1 MGRTLKW
8 SKTSF
13 DGLHSRGRRRAGGPS
28 PTRKRLAEE
37 QTPRCQRPP
46 APRPRGV
53 PGGGRRG
60 RRARPLA
67 AGRARHRLRQRRQ
80 PAYRRGAGRRPQ
92 VHRVAFGWRTDH
104 RRVDRAGAPLKAVG
118 SEVDEFEATL
128 PFKLDPFQR
137 EAIDKLDAGVG
148 GVLVSAP
155 TSSGKTVVAEYAIFR
170 ALREATKVI
179 YTTPLKALSNQK
191 YHDFVRE
198 YGERTVGLV
207 TGENT
212 INDEAPVVVMTT
224 EILRNLIYDFPR
236 GSVWEEIVIQAPRSI
251 KLVGLSAT
259 IGNYREI
266 AEWMAENRGGME
278 TVFHD
283 VRPVELKMW
292 LSINNR
298 FLTLFKEGGGIDQR
312 TWSKAAEEEEA
323 SYRVGRFSR
332 LPSNDLL
339 KVIEELRRLD
349 ILPSIYFIFS
359 RRGCREALQ
368 RCSYHEL
375 DLTTA
380 EEKEAIDRV
389 AAQRLQG
396 LKDHD
401 EEALFRRM
409 VDSRLLRRGLAEHH
423 AGLLP
428 YHKEMVEELFQ
439 RGLIK
444 VVFATETLSL
454 GINMPARGVVVSSF
468 TKFDGVSFSNLTT
481 GELTQLMG
489 RAGRRGIDV
498 IGHGVILKESD
509 VEIGTIYEVAMGPT
523 LVVESKF
530 LPSYN
535 MALNLL
541 RVYTPQEAEALM
553 QRSFGQFQKR
563 LAAEQTKERL
573 ANVRDQLADIR
584 KLWDDREVSIED
596 VAQYFKL
603 EDRRRAIRIELR
615 RLRRE
620 AGAERRGRRGRN
632 TRAMGPTGRIVQRL
646 EVEAKA
652 LLERQRKLKL
662 VRSPR
667 FGELLQ
673 RYGEIRAQQQE
684 LDRGQ
689 RESTGQMDEYPR
701 KLRRLAKIL
710 AEAGF
715 LKDDKPTDKGLF
727 AARVYGENTILVAEA
742 VSLGWFEG
750 LTPEELCAVIVMLAA
765 EDRERR
771 GDRRQE
777 RSPRRYPTP
786 AIAQTARLVR
796 SLYFRFADMERELD
810 EPNLRQPSHDY
821 IDFAY
826 RWSSGEALDK
836 IPLPANVDIGDAIKA
851 MKSLYSLLRQL
862 EFALRQARSPLLAV
876 VSRAVAQMERDVIK
890 RT

>member
-1 MGRTLKW
+1 VSTVDSRT
-8 SKTSF
+8 
-13 DGLHSRGRRRAGGPS
+13 
-28 PTRKRLAEE
+28 
-37 QTPRCQRPP
+37 
-46 APRPRGV
+46 
-53 PGGGRRG
+53 
-60 RRARPLA
+60 A
-67 AGRARHRLRQRRQ
+67 A
-80 PAYRRGAGRRPQ
+80 
-92 VHRVAFGWRTDH
+92 
-104 RRVDRAGAPLKAVG
+104 
-118 SEVDEFEATL
+118 FEATL
-128 PFKLDPFQR
+128 PFKLDAFQR
-137 EAIDKLDAGVG
+137 EAIEKLELGRG

-155 TSSGKTVVAEYAIFR
+155 TSSGKTIVAEYAIFR
-170 ALREATKVI
+170 ALEDRVKVI

-198 YGERTVGLV
+198 YGEPTVGLV

-212 INDEAPVVVMTT
+212 INDDAPVVVMTT
-224 EILRNLIYDFPR
+224 EILRNLIYEDPGRLDLVRYVVLDEVHYIDDFPR
-236 GSVWEEIVIQAPRSI
+236 GSVWEEIVIQAPSTI

-266 AEWMAENRGGME
+266 ADWMAENRGGME

-292 LSINNR
+292 LAINNR
-298 FLTLFKEGGGIDQR
+298 FMPLFREDGGIDQR
-312 TWSKAAEEEEA
+312 TWSKAAQEEEG
-323 SYRVGRFSR
+323 SDRIGGYRG

-339 KVIEELRRLD
+339 HVIEGLRSLD
-349 ILPSIYFIFS
+349 MLPAIYFIFS

-375 DLTTA
+375 DLTTQV
-380 EEKEAIDRV
+380 EKQAIDQL
-389 AAQRLQG
+389 AAERLQA
-396 LKDHD
+396 LTDHD

-409 VDSRLLRRGLAEHH
+409 VDARLLRRGLAEHH

-444 VVFATETLSL
+444 VVFATETLAL

-468 TKFDGVSFSNLTT
+468 TKFDGVNFSHLTT

-498 IGHGVILKESD
+498 IGHGVILKEAD
-509 VEIGTIYEVAMGPT
+509 VEVGTIYEVAMGPT

-541 RVYTPQEAEALM
+541 RVYTLEEAEALM

-563 LAAEQTKERL
+563 LGATATSERL
-573 ANVRDQLADIR
+573 GNMRERLADIR
-584 KLWDDREVSIED
+584 RMWDDPEISIED
-596 VAQYFKL
+596 VGQYFKL

-620 AGAERRGRRGRN
+620 AGTQRRSRRGRG
-632 TRAMGPTGRIVQRL
+632 TRAMGPANRAVQRL
-646 EVEAKA
+646 EIEARG
-652 LLERQRKLKL
+652 LLDRQRKLKL

-673 RYGEIRAQQQE
+673 KYGEIRTLQKDIESHQR
-684 LDRGQ
+684 DVGGQ
-689 RESTGQMDEYPR
+689 LDEYAR
-701 KLRRLAKIL
+701 KLRRLCKIL
-710 AEAGF
+710 TEAGF
-715 LKDDKPTDKGLF
+715 LIHDKPTDKGLF
-727 AARVYGENTILVAEA
+727 ASRVYGENTILVAEA
-742 VSLGWFEG
+742 VFLGWLEG
-750 LTPEELCAVIVMLAA
+750 LTPEELCAVVVMLAA
-765 EDRERR
+765 EDRERGR
-771 GDRRQE
+771 DRQRHG
-777 RSPRRYPTP
+777 PRRYPTP

-796 SLYFRFADMERELD
+796 SLYFRFADMESDLD
-810 EPNLRQPSHDY
+810 EPNLRAPSHDY

-826 RWSSGEALDK
+826 RWSAGEPLDQ
-836 IPLPANVDIGDAIKA
+836 IPLPPNVDIGDAIKA
-851 MKSLYSLLRQL
+851 MKALYSLLRQL
-862 EFALRQARSPLLAV
+862 EFALRRAGSGLLDT

-890 RT
+890 RTY

>member
-1 MGRTLKW
+1 V
-8 SKTSF
+8 KT
-13 DGLHSRGRRRAGGPS
+13 
-28 PTRKRLAEE
+28 
-37 QTPRCQRPP
+37 
-46 APRPRGV
+46 
-53 PGGGRRG
+53 
-60 RRARPLA
+60 
-67 AGRARHRLRQRRQ
+67 
-80 PAYRRGAGRRPQ
+80 
-92 VHRVAFGWRTDH
+92 
-104 RRVDRAGAPLKAVG
+104 VDSL
-118 SEVDEFEATL
+118 VDEFEESL
-128 PFKLDPFQR
+128 PFSLDAFQR
-137 EAIDKLDAGVG
+137 EAIDKLESGNG

-155 TSSGKTVVAEYAIFR
+155 TSSGKTIVAEYAIFR
-170 ALREATKVI
+170 ALRDGAKVL

-191 YHDFVRE
+191 YHDFVRA
-198 YGERTVGLV
+198 YGEATVGLV

-212 INDEAPVVVMTT
+212 INDAAPVVVMTT
-224 EILRNLIYDFPR
+224 EILRNLIYEDPARLDLVRYVVLDEVHYIDDFPR
-236 GSVWEEIVIQAPRSI
+236 GSVWEEIVIQAPRTI

-266 AEWMAENRGGME
+266 ADWMAENRGGME

-292 LSINNR
+292 LAINNR
-298 FLTLFKEGGGIDQR
+298 LYPLFKGDGGIDQR
-312 TWSKAAEEEEA
+312 TWSKAAQEEEA
-323 SYRVGRFSR
+323 SYRIGGYRG

-339 KVIEELRRLD
+339 HVIEELRRFD
-349 ILPSIYFIFS
+349 MLPAIYFIFS

-368 RCSYHEL
+368 RCAYHEI

-380 EEKEAIDRV
+380 AEKEAIDLV
-389 AAQRLQG
+389 AAERLQG
-396 LKDHD
+396 LKDQD

-409 VDSRLLRRGLAEHH
+409 VDARLLRRGLAEHH

-468 TKFDGVSFSNLTT
+468 TKFDGVSFSTLTT

-498 IGHGVILKESD
+498 IGHGAILKEAD
-509 VEIGTIYEVAMGPT
+509 VEVGTIYEVAMGPT

-541 RVYTPQEAEALM
+541 RVYTPEEAEALM

-563 LAAEQTKERL
+563 LAATETDERLTNVRERL
-573 ANVRDQLADIR
+573 ADVRR
-584 KLWDDREVSIED
+584 MWDDPQVSIDD
-596 VAQYFKL
+596 VAQYFKI

-620 AGAERRGRRGRN
+620 AGAERRGRHGGRRGRGMGHA
-632 TRAMGPTGRIVQRL
+632 TRLAQRL
-646 EVEAKA
+646 EIEAKG
-652 LLERQRKLKL
+652 LLERQRKLKV

-673 RYGEIRAQQQE
+673 KYGEIRTLQQE
-684 LDRGQ
+684 LDKGQ
-689 RESTGQMDEYPR
+689 REVVGQMDEYPR
-701 KLRRLAKIL
+701 KLRRLSKIL
-710 AEAGF
+710 AETGF
-715 LKDDKPTDKGLF
+715 LEKNKPTDKGLF

-742 VSLGWFEG
+742 VWLGWFEG
-750 LTPEELCAVIVMLAA
+750 LTPEELCAVMVMLAA

-771 GDRRQE
+771 GDRQAHG
-777 RSPRRYPTP
+777 PRRYPTP
-786 AIAQTARLVR
+786 AIAQTARLIR
-796 SLYFRFADMERELD
+796 SLYFRFADMERDLD
-810 EPNLRQPSHDY
+810 EPNLRSPSHDY

-826 RWSSGEALDK
+826 RWSAAEPLDR

-851 MKSLYSLLRQL
+851 MKAVYSLLRQL
-862 EFALRQARSPLLAV
+862 EFALRQAKSPLLDA
-876 VSRAVAQMERDVIK
+876 VSRAVILMERDVIK
-890 RT
+890 RTY

>member
-1 MGRTLKW
+1 VK
-8 SKTSF
+8 
-13 DGLHSRGRRRAGGPS
+13 AV
-28 PTRKRLAEE
+28 E
-37 QTPRCQRPP
+37 
-46 APRPRGV
+46 
-53 PGGGRRG
+53 
-60 RRARPLA
+60 
-67 AGRARHRLRQRRQ
+67 
-80 PAYRRGAGRRPQ
+80 PQ
-92 VHRVAFGWRTDH
+92 VD
-104 RRVDRAGAPLKAVG
+104 D
-118 SEVDEFEATL
+118 FEATL

-137 EAIDKLDAGVG
+137 EAIDKLDGGVG

-170 ALREATKVI
+170 ALREGTKVI

-198 YGERTVGLV
+198 YGEQKVGLV

-224 EILRNLIYDFPR
+224 EILRNLIYEDPKRLDAVNYVVLDEVHYIDDFPR

-278 TVFHD
+278 TVFHN

-292 LSINNR
+292 LSIHNR
-298 FLTLFKEGGGIDQR
+298 FLTLFKEDGGIDQR

-323 SYRVGRFSR
+323 SYRVGRFTR

-368 RCSYHEL
+368 RCSYHDL

-389 AAQRLQG
+389 AAERLLG
-396 LKDHD
+396 LKDRD
-401 EEALFRRM
+401 EESLFRRM

-468 TKFDGVSFSNLTT
+468 TKFDGVTFSNLTT

-541 RVYTPQEAEALM
+541 RVYTPEEAEGLM
-553 QRSFGQFQKR
+553 ERSFGQFQKR
-563 LAAEQTKERL
+563 LAVDRTRERL
-573 ANVRDQLADIR
+573 ANVRARLEDIR
-584 KLWDDREVSIED
+584 RMWDDDDVSIED
-596 VAQYFKL
+596 VAQYYKL
-603 EDRRRAIRIELR
+603 EDRRRAIRIELK
-615 RLRRE
+615 RLRRD
-620 AGAERRGRRGRN
+620 AGSERRNRRGRH
-632 TRAMGPTGRIVQRL
+632 TRAQGPTSRVVQKL
-646 EVEAKA
+646 EVEAKG
-652 LLERQRKLKL
+652 LLDRQKKLKV

-667 FGELLQ
+667 FGEHLQ
-673 RYGEIRAQQQE
+673 RFGEVRA
-684 LDRGQ
+684 LQ
-689 RESTGQMDEYPR
+689 RELEAGEREATGQMDEYAR
-701 KLRRLAKIL
+701 KLRRLCRIL
-710 AEAGF
+710 AETGF
-715 LKDDKPTDKGLF
+715 LAANRPTDKGLF
-727 AARVYGENTILVAEA
+727 AARVYGENTILVTEA
-742 VSLGWFEG
+742 VWAGWLEG
-750 LTPEELCAVIVMLAA
+750 LTSEELCAVLVMLAA
-765 EDRERR
+765 EDRERGRR
-771 GDRRQE
+771 GGAPTG
-777 RSPRRYPTP
+777 PRRYPTP

-796 SLYFRFADMERELD
+796 SLYFRFADMEKDLD

-826 RWSSGEALDK
+826 RWSSGEPLDQ
-836 IPLPANVDIGDAIKA
+836 IPLPSNVDIGDAIKA

-862 EFALRQARSPLLAV
+862 EFALRQAKSPLLEV

>member
-1 MGRTLKW
+1 V
-8 SKTSF
+8 KT
-13 DGLHSRGRRRAGGPS
+13 
-28 PTRKRLAEE
+28 
-37 QTPRCQRPP
+37 
-46 APRPRGV
+46 
-53 PGGGRRG
+53 
-60 RRARPLA
+60 
-67 AGRARHRLRQRRQ
+67 
-80 PAYRRGAGRRPQ
+80 
-92 VHRVAFGWRTDH
+92 
-104 RRVDRAGAPLKAVG
+104 VDSL
-118 SEVDEFEATL
+118 VDEFEESL
-128 PFKLDPFQR
+128 PFSLDAFQR
-137 EAIDKLDAGVG
+137 EAIDKLESGNG

-155 TSSGKTVVAEYAIFR
+155 TSSGKTIVAEYAIFR
-170 ALREATKVI
+170 ALRAGAKVL

-191 YHDFVRE
+191 YHDFVRA
-198 YGERTVGLV
+198 YGEGTVGLV

-212 INDEAPVVVMTT
+212 INDAAPVVVMTT
-224 EILRNLIYDFPR
+224 EILRNLIYEDPARLDLVRYVVLDEVHYIDDFPR
-236 GSVWEEIVIQAPRSI
+236 GSVWEEIVIQAPRTI

-266 AEWMAENRGGME
+266 ADWMAENRGGME

-292 LSINNR
+292 LAINNR
-298 FLTLFKEGGGIDQR
+298 LYPLFKGDGGIDQR
-312 TWSKAAEEEEA
+312 TWSKAAQEEEA
-323 SYRVGRFSR
+323 SYRIGGYRG

-339 KVIEELRRLD
+339 HVIEELRRFD
-349 ILPSIYFIFS
+349 MLPAIYFIFS

-368 RCSYHEL
+368 RCAYHEI

-380 EEKEAIDRV
+380 AEKEAIDLV
-389 AAQRLQG
+389 AAERLQG
-396 LKDHD
+396 LKDQD

-409 VDSRLLRRGLAEHH
+409 VDARLLRRGLAEHH

-468 TKFDGVSFSNLTT
+468 TKFDGVNFSTLTT

-498 IGHGVILKESD
+498 IGHGAILKEAD
-509 VEIGTIYEVAMGPT
+509 VEVGTIYEVAMGPT

-541 RVYTPQEAEALM
+541 RVYTPEEAEALM

-563 LAAEQTKERL
+563 LAATETDERLTNVRERL
-573 ANVRDQLADIR
+573 ADVRR
-584 KLWDDREVSIED
+584 MWDDPQVSIDD
-596 VAQYFKL
+596 VAQYFKI

-620 AGAERRGRRGRN
+620 AGAERRGRHGGRRGRGMGHA
-632 TRAMGPTGRIVQRL
+632 TRLAQRL
-646 EVEAKA
+646 EIEAKG
-652 LLERQRKLKL
+652 LLERQRKLKV

-673 RYGEIRAQQQE
+673 KYGEIRTLQQE
-684 LDRGQ
+684 LDKGQ
-689 RESTGQMDEYPR
+689 REVVGQMDEYPR
-701 KLRRLAKIL
+701 KLRRLSKIL
-710 AEAGF
+710 AETGF
-715 LKDDKPTDKGLF
+715 LEKNKPTDKGLF

-742 VSLGWFEG
+742 VWLGWFEG
-750 LTPEELCAVIVMLAA
+750 LTPEELCAVMVMLAA

-771 GDRRQE
+771 GDRQAHG
-777 RSPRRYPTP
+777 PRRYPTP
-786 AIAQTARLVR
+786 AIAQTARLIR
-796 SLYFRFADMERELD
+796 SLYFRFADMERDLD
-810 EPNLRQPSHDY
+810 EPNLRSPSHDY

-826 RWSSGEALDK
+826 RWSAAEPLDR

-851 MKSLYSLLRQL
+851 MKAVYSLLRQL
-862 EFALRQARSPLLAV
+862 EFALRQAKSPLLDA
-876 VSRAVAQMERDVIK
+876 VSRAVILMERDVIK
-890 RT
+890 RTY

>member
-1 MGRTLKW
+1 M
-8 SKTSF
+8 
-13 DGLHSRGRRRAGGPS
+13 
-28 PTRKRLAEE
+28 
-37 QTPRCQRPP
+37 
-46 APRPRGV
+46 
-53 PGGGRRG
+53 
-60 RRARPLA
+60 
-67 AGRARHRLRQRRQ
+67 
-80 PAYRRGAGRRPQ
+80 
-92 VHRVAFGWRTDH
+92 
-104 RRVDRAGAPLKAVG
+104 
-118 SEVDEFEATL
+118 

-137 EAIDKLDAGVG
+137 EAIDKLETGVG

-170 ALREATKVI
+170 ALREGTKVI

-198 YGERTVGLV
+198 YGEQRVGLV

-224 EILRNLIYDFPR
+224 EILRNLIYEDPKRLDAVAYVVLDEVHYIDDFPR

-389 AAQRLQG
+389 AAERLLG
-396 LKDHD
+396 LKDRD
-401 EEALFRRM
+401 EESLFRRM

-454 GINMPARGVVVSSF
+454 GINMPARGVVISSF

-481 GELTQLMG
+481 GEMTQLMG

-541 RVYTPQEAEALM
+541 RVYTPEEAEGLM
-553 QRSFGQFQKR
+553 ERSFGQFQKR
-563 LAAEQTKERL
+563 LAVDRTRERL
-573 ANVRDQLADIR
+573 ANVRARLEDIR
-584 KLWDDREVSIED
+584 RMWDESDVSIED
-596 VAQYFKL
+596 VAQYYKL
-603 EDRRRAIRIELR
+603 EDRRRAIRIELK
-615 RLRRE
+615 RLRRD
-620 AGAERRGRRGRN
+620 AGSERRNRRGRH
-632 TRAMGPTGRIVQRL
+632 TRAQGPTSRVVQKL
-646 EVEAKA
+646 EVEAKG
-652 LLERQRKLKL
+652 LLERQKKLKV

-667 FGELLQ
+667 FGEHLQ
-673 RYGEIRAQQQE
+673 RFGEVRA
-684 LDRGQ
+684 LQ
-689 RESTGQMDEYPR
+689 RE
-701 KLRRLAKIL
+701 L
-710 AEAGF
+710 EAG
-715 LKDDKPTDKGLF
+715 
-727 AARVYGENTILVAEA
+727 E
-742 VSLGWFEG
+742 
-750 LTPEELCAVIVMLAA
+750 
-765 EDRERR
+765 RERGRR
-771 GDRRQE
+771 GGAPTG
-777 RSPRRYPTP
+777 PRRYPTP

-796 SLYFRFADMERELD
+796 SLYFRFADMEKDLD

-826 RWSSGEALDK
+826 RWSAGEPLDQ
-836 IPLPANVDIGDAIKA
+836 IPLPSNVDIGDAIKA

-862 EFALRQARSPLLAV
+862 EFALRQAKSPLLDV

>member
-1 MGRTLKW
+1 M
-8 SKTSF
+8 
-13 DGLHSRGRRRAGGPS
+13 
-28 PTRKRLAEE
+28 
-37 QTPRCQRPP
+37 P
-46 APRPRGV
+46 ASD
-53 PGGGRRG
+53 
-60 RRARPLA
+60 ALQA
-67 AGRARHRLRQRRQ
+67 S
-80 PAYRRGAGRRPQ
+80 
-92 VHRVAFGWRTDH
+92 
-104 RRVDRAGAPLKAVG
+104 G
-118 SEVDEFEATL
+118 SQLDEFEAGL
-128 PFKLDPFQR
+128 PFQLDDFQR
-137 EAIDKLDAGVG
+137 EAIEKLDRDRG

-155 TSSGKTVVAEYAIFR
+155 TSSGKTMVAEYAIFR
-170 ALREATKVI
+170 ALKEGAKVL

-198 YGERTVGLV
+198 HGESMVGLV
-207 TGENT
+207 TGENN
-212 INDEAPVVVMTT
+212 INDDAPVVVMTT
-224 EILRNLIYDFPR
+224 EILRNLIYEDPGRLDRVRYVVLDEVHYIDDFPR
-236 GSVWEEIVIQAPRSI
+236 GSVWEEIVIQAPAGI

-259 IGNYREI
+259 IGNYQEI
-266 AEWMAENRGGME
+266 ADWMAENRGGME

-292 LSINNR
+292 LAINNR
-298 FLTLFKEGGGIDQR
+298 LLPLFKEDGGIDQR
-312 TWSKAAEEEEA
+312 TWSKGAQEEEA
-323 SYRVGRFSR
+323 SYRIGGYRG

-339 KVIEELRRLD
+339 HVIEQLRGFEM
-349 ILPSIYFIFS
+349 LPAIYFIFS

-368 RCSYHEL
+368 RCSYHEI

-380 EEKEAIDRV
+380 AEKEAIDRV
-389 AAQRLQG
+389 AAERLQA
-396 LKDHD
+396 LTDHD

-409 VDSRLLRRGLAEHH
+409 VDARLLRRGLAEHH

-444 VVFATETLSL
+444 VVFATETLAL

-468 TKFDGVSFSNLTT
+468 TKFDGVNFSNLTT

-509 VEIGTIYEVAMGPT
+509 VEVGTIYEVAMGPT

-541 RVYTPQEAEALM
+541 RVYTPEEAEALM

-563 LAAEQTKERL
+563 LAASQASERL
-573 ANVRDQLADIR
+573 VNVREQLADLR
-584 KLWDDREVSIED
+584 RMWEDRDVSIED
-596 VAQYFKL
+596 VGQYFKL
-603 EDRRRAIRIELR
+603 EDRRRAIRIELK

-620 AGAERRGRRGRN
+620 GGGQRHTRGGRR
-632 TRAMGPTGRIVQRL
+632 TRAMSSGSRVLQRL
-646 EVEAKA
+646 EIEAKG
-652 LLERQRKLKL
+652 LLERQRKLKV

-673 RYGEIRAQQQE
+673 KYAEIRALQKE
-684 LDRGQ
+684 MDAGQ
-689 RESTGQMDEYPR
+689 REVVGQMDEYPR
-701 KLRRLAKIL
+701 KLRRLCTIL
-710 AEAGF
+710 TDTGF
-715 LKDDKPTDKGLF
+715 LARNRPTDKGLF
-727 AARVYGENTILVAEA
+727 AARIYGENTLLVAEA
-742 VSLGWFEG
+742 AWLGWFEG

-765 EDRERR
+765 EDRERGGRDRQAR
-771 GDRRQE
+771 G
-777 RSPRRYPTP
+777 PRRYPTP
-786 AIAQTARLVR
+786 AIAQTARLIR
-796 SLYFRFADMERELD
+796 SLYFRFSDMESDLD

-836 IPLPANVDIGDAIKA
+836 IPMPPNVDIGDAIKA
-851 MKSLYSLLRQL
+851 MKALYSLLRQL
-862 EFALRQARSPLLAV
+862 EFALRQAKSPLLDA

-890 RT
+890 RTY

>member
-1 MGRTLKW
+1 MT
-8 SKTSF
+8 
-13 DGLHSRGRRRAGGPS
+13 SRG
-28 PTRKRLAEE
+28 
-37 QTPRCQRPP
+37 
-46 APRPRGV
+46 
-53 PGGGRRG
+53 
-60 RRARPLA
+60 PLE
-67 AGRARHRLRQRRQ
+67 
-80 PAYRRGAGRRPQ
+80 
-92 VHRVAFGWRTDH
+92 T
-104 RRVDRAGAPLKAVG
+104 VDTLV
-118 SEVDEFEATL
+118 EEFEDSL
-128 PFKLDPFQR
+128 PFDLDDFQR
-137 EAIDKLDAGVG
+137 EAIEKLDRGRG

-155 TSSGKTVVAEYAIFR
+155 TSSGKTIVAEYAIFR
-170 ALREATKVI
+170 ALKDGVKVI

-191 YHDFVRE
+191 YHDFVRA
-198 YGERTVGLV
+198 YGEATVGLV

-212 INDEAPVVVMTT
+212 INDDAPVVVMTT
-224 EILRNLIYDFPR
+224 EILRNLIYEDPGRLDLVRYVVLDEVHYIDDFPR
-236 GSVWEEIVIQAPRSI
+236 GSVWEEIVIQAPLTI

-266 AEWMAENRGGME
+266 ADWMAENRGGME

-292 LSINNR
+292 LAINNR
-298 FLTLFKEGGGIDQR
+298 FSPLFKEDGGIDQR
-312 TWSKAAEEEEA
+312 TWSKAAQEEEA
-323 SYRVGRFSR
+323 SYRIHGYRD

-339 KVIEELRRLD
+339 HVIEQLRGQEM
-349 ILPSIYFIFS
+349 LPAIYFIFS

-368 RCSYHEL
+368 RCAYHDL

-380 EEKEAIDRV
+380 AEKEAIDRV
-389 AAQRLQG
+389 AAERLQG
-396 LKDHD
+396 LKDQD

-409 VDSRLLRRGLAEHH
+409 VDARLLRRGLAEHH

-468 TKFDGVSFSNLTT
+468 TKFDGVNFSTLTT

-498 IGHGVILKESD
+498 IGHGVILKEAD
-509 VEIGTIYEVAMGPT
+509 VEVGTIYEVAMGPT

-541 RVYTPQEAEALM
+541 RVYTPEEAEALM

-563 LAAEQTKERL
+563 LAAVETDERL
-573 ANVRDQLADIR
+573 ANVRDQLADIKR
-584 KLWDDREVSIED
+584 MWDDPSVSIED
-596 VAQYFKL
+596 VAQYYKL
-603 EDRRRAIRIELR
+603 EDRRRSIRIELR

-620 AGAERRGRRGRN
+620 PGASRRTQRGRRGR
-632 TRAMGPTGRIVQRL
+632 APTHTSRVAQRL
-646 EVEAKA
+646 EIEAKG
-652 LLERQRKLKL
+652 LLERQRKLKV

-673 RYGEIRAQQQE
+673 KYGEIRKLQQE

-689 RESTGQMDEYPR
+689 REVTGQMDEYPR
-701 KLRRLAKIL
+701 KLRRLTRIL
-710 AEAGF
+710 SEAGF
-715 LKDDKPTDKGLF
+715 LAQNKPTDKGLF
-727 AARVYGENTILVAEA
+727 SARVYGENTILVAEA
-742 VSLGWFEG
+742 VWLGWFEG
-750 LTPEELCAVIVMLAA
+750 LTPEELCAVMVMLAA

-771 GDRRQE
+771 GDRQSRGA
-777 RSPRRYPTP
+777 RRYPTP
-786 AIAQTARLVR
+786 AIAQTARLIR
-796 SLYFRFADMERELD
+796 SLYFRFADMEKDLD
-810 EPNLRQPSHDY
+810 EPNLRSPSHDY

-826 RWSSGEALDK
+826 RWSAGEPLDR

-851 MKSLYSLLRQL
+851 MKALYSLLRQL
-862 EFALRQARSPLLAV
+862 EFALRQARSPLLET
-876 VSRAVAQMERDVIK
+876 VSKAVALMERDVIK
-890 RT
+890 RTY

>member
-1 MGRTLKW
+1 V
-8 SKTSF
+8 KT
-13 DGLHSRGRRRAGGPS
+13 
-28 PTRKRLAEE
+28 
-37 QTPRCQRPP
+37 
-46 APRPRGV
+46 
-53 PGGGRRG
+53 
-60 RRARPLA
+60 
-67 AGRARHRLRQRRQ
+67 
-80 PAYRRGAGRRPQ
+80 
-92 VHRVAFGWRTDH
+92 
-104 RRVDRAGAPLKAVG
+104 VDSL
-118 SEVDEFEATL
+118 VDEFEESL
-128 PFKLDPFQR
+128 PFSLDAFQR
-137 EAIDKLDAGVG
+137 EAIDKLESGNG

-155 TSSGKTVVAEYAIFR
+155 TSSGKTIVAEYAIFR
-170 ALREATKVI
+170 ALRAGAKVL

-191 YHDFVRE
+191 YHDFVRA
-198 YGERTVGLV
+198 YGEATVGLV

-212 INDEAPVVVMTT
+212 INDAAPVVVMTT
-224 EILRNLIYDFPR
+224 EILRNLIYEDPARLDLVRYVVLDEVHYIDDFPR
-236 GSVWEEIVIQAPRSI
+236 GSVWEEIVIQAPRTI

-266 AEWMAENRGGME
+266 ADWMAENRGGME

-292 LSINNR
+292 LAINNR
-298 FLTLFKEGGGIDQR
+298 LYPLFKGDGGIDQR
-312 TWSKAAEEEEA
+312 TWSKAAQEEEA
-323 SYRVGRFSR
+323 SYRIGGYRG

-339 KVIEELRRLD
+339 HVIEELRRFD
-349 ILPSIYFIFS
+349 MLPAIYFIFS

-368 RCSYHEL
+368 RCAYHEI

-380 EEKEAIDRV
+380 AEKEAIDLV
-389 AAQRLQG
+389 AAERLQG
-396 LKDHD
+396 LKDQD

-409 VDSRLLRRGLAEHH
+409 VDARLLRRGLAEHH

-468 TKFDGVSFSNLTT
+468 TKFDGVNFSTLTT

-498 IGHGVILKESD
+498 IGHGAILKEAD
-509 VEIGTIYEVAMGPT
+509 VEVGTIYEVAMGPT

-541 RVYTPQEAEALM
+541 RVYTPEEAEALM

-563 LAAEQTKERL
+563 LAATETDERLTNVHERL
-573 ANVRDQLADIR
+573 ADVRR
-584 KLWDDREVSIED
+584 MWDDPQVSIDD
-596 VAQYFKL
+596 VAQYFKI

-620 AGAERRGRRGRN
+620 AGAERRGRHGGRRGRGMGHA
-632 TRAMGPTGRIVQRL
+632 TRLAQRL
-646 EVEAKA
+646 EIEAKG
-652 LLERQRKLKL
+652 LLERQRKLKV

-673 RYGEIRAQQQE
+673 KYGEIRTLQQE
-684 LDRGQ
+684 LDKGQ
-689 RESTGQMDEYPR
+689 REVVGQMDEYPR
-701 KLRRLAKIL
+701 KLRRLSKIL
-710 AEAGF
+710 AETGF
-715 LKDDKPTDKGLF
+715 LEKNKPTDKGLF

-742 VSLGWFEG
+742 VWLGWFEG
-750 LTPEELCAVIVMLAA
+750 LTPEELCAVMVMLAA

-771 GDRRQE
+771 GDRQAHG
-777 RSPRRYPTP
+777 PRRYPTP
-786 AIAQTARLVR
+786 AIAQTARLIR
-796 SLYFRFADMERELD
+796 SLYFRFADMERDLD
-810 EPNLRQPSHDY
+810 EPNLRSPSHDY

-826 RWSSGEALDK
+826 RWSAAEPLDR

-851 MKSLYSLLRQL
+851 MKAVYSLLRQL
-862 EFALRQARSPLLAV
+862 EFALRQAKSPLLDA
-876 VSRAVAQMERDVIK
+876 VSRAVILMERDVIK
-890 RT
+890 RTY